1 MMRIFILL
9 VSLCF
14 ITCKDKLALN
24 PLSEIDLS
32 WELKSNLERNGSRA
46 VFTFFNRG
54 DQVLSNANW
63 TLYFNQA
70 NVMPSPNKNNLAEVS
85 HINGDWFKLTPL
97 SQFKINPGDSIQI
110 EYFYEDALIKLSDAP
125 MGLYFVS
132 GEDLPDQQIIEP
144 KQFKV
149 KPFARDEQINRSESD
164 FMPIPTSTNRYQENL
179 NITILEKE
187 KVSKI
192 IPSPYSVKELSGEL
206 VFSNSISIAF
216 DSEFTNEAR
225 YLKTALDTM
234 YRGKIVLNENGSG
247 EITLKKKS
255 LSVNNIQN
263 EAYRLNINK
272 AGIEINANEA
282 AGIFYGVQSL
292 LALPKV
298 SSFESGQNSIAFP
311 LLMIEDAPR
320 FSYRGFQLDVGRNF
334 QTKETIK
341 KVIDILSVYKI
352 NTFLFYL
359 TEDEGWRLE
368 IDGLPELTEVGAQR
382 QHTKVQSAALH
393 PSYGSGPYANKAG
406 AYGSGYYTKE
416 DFIEILKY
424 ARERH
429 VSVIPEVNL
438 PGHARAAIKSMEKRY
453 ERYMEQ
459 GNKEAAEEY
468 RLIDPQDKSEYSSAQ
483 SYNDNIVCVCRE
495 SVYAFY
501 EKVIDEI
508 IDMYASA
515 GVPLEYFHVGG
526 DEVPKGP
533 WTKSP
538 LCDDLIAESPELQ
551 SADQLHPYFF
561 RKAVEMLNERN
572 IKIAGWEETALK
584 SENGSIVVNDEF
596 IDKNVIPYVWNNLWG
611 NQDLGY
617 KLANRGY
624 PVVLCP
630 VTNFYFDLAYDK
642 DPEEAGLYWAGFVNT
657 KNAYEYAPFDVF
669 KTTKRDNAHYTPIDP
684 LVEFSG
690 MERLTANGRQNI
702 LGLQAQLWSETIKGP
717 KMLEYYLLPKLF
729 GFAESAWAKER
740 YWETE
745 DDPVKRN
752 QMVNEGYNKLT
763 NTIGQKEMPRLD
775 KLFGGFNYRI
785 PPPGAIITNGTLFAN
800 TSYPGLIIRYTT
812 DGSEPDLNS
821 PLYSSPVKVNS
832 NQINLRAFNRA
843 GRGGRISTVEKTNQL
858 KQ

>member
-1 MMRIFILL
+1 MRILILL
-9 VSLCF
+9 IFLSF
-14 ITCKDKLALN
+14 TTCKDKDAPNSLREL
-24 PLSEIDLS
+24 DLS
-32 WELKSNLERNGSRA
+32 WELKSNLDKNGSRA
-46 VFTFFNRG
+46 VFTFFNRS
-54 DQVLSNANW
+54 DQVFSDTNW

-70 NVMPSPNKNNLAEVS
+70 NVMPKPIENSLAEVS

-97 SQFKINPGDSIQI
+97 SQFKIKPGDSIQI
-110 EYFYEDALIKLSDAP
+110 DYFYKDALIKLTDAP

-132 GEDLPDQQIIEP
+132 NEDLPDQQIIVP

-149 KPFARDEQINRSESD
+149 KPFIREEQINRSKSD
-164 FMPIPTSTNRYQENL
+164 YMPIPTSANRYKDNL

-192 IPSPYSVKELSGEL
+192 IPSPYSIKEDSGEL
-206 VFSNSISIAF
+206 IFSNSISIAF

-225 YLKTALDTM
+225 YLKTALDRM
-234 YRGKIVLNENGSG
+234 FQGEIVLKENGSG

-255 LSVNNIQN
+255 VVINKIRN
-263 EAYRLNINK
+263 EAYTLNINNS
-272 AGIEINANEA
+272 GIEINANEA

-292 LALPKV
+292 LALPSVRFK
-298 SSFESGQNSIAFP
+298 ESDQNSIVFP
-311 LLMIEDAPR
+311 LLVIEDAPR

-382 QHTKVQSAALH
+382 QHTNLQNAALN
-393 PSYGSGPYANKAG
+393 PSYGSGPYANVTG
-406 AYGSGYYTKE
+406 SYGSGYYTKE

-424 ARERH
+424 AKERH
-429 VSVIPEVNL
+429 VSVIPEVNF

-459 GNKEAAEEY
+459 DNEKAAEEY
-468 RLIDPQDKSEYSSAQ
+468 RLIDPQDKSEYMSAQ
-483 SYNDNIVCVCRE
+483 SYRDNVVCVCRE

-508 IDMYASA
+508 IDLYSIA
-515 GVPLEYFHVGG
+515 GAPLEYFHVGG
-526 DEVPKGP
+526 DEVPEGP

-538 LCDDLIAESPELQ
+538 ICDALIAESPELN
-551 SADQLHPYFF
+551 STDQLHTYFF

-572 IKIAGWEETALK
+572 LKIAGWEETTLK
-584 SENGSIVVNDEF
+584 SENGETVVNDEF

-611 NQDLGY
+611 AQDLGY
-617 KLANRGY
+617 KLANKGY

-669 KTTKRDNAHYTPIDP
+669 KTTKRDNAEYTPIDP
-684 LVEFSG
+684 LVKFAG
-690 MERLTANGRQNI
+690 MEKLNANGRLNI
-702 LGLQAQLWSETIKGP
+702 LGLQAQLWSETLKGS

-740 YWETE
+740 VWETE
-745 DDPVKRN
+745 DDPDKRD
-752 QMVNEGYNKLT
+752 QMVNKGWNELT
-763 NTIGQKEMPRLD
+763 NSIGQREMPRLD

-785 PPPGAIITNGTLFAN
+785 PPPGAIVTNATLFAN
-800 TSYPGLIIRYTT
+800 TTYPGLTIRYTT

-821 PLYSSPVKVNS
+821 PIYSSPVEVDSKQIKLRS
-832 NQINLRAFNRA
+832 FNQA
-843 GRGGRISTVEKTNQL
+843 GRGGRTSTIEKINHL
-858 KQ
+858 KP

>member
-9 VSLCF
+9 LSLCL
-14 ITCKDKLALN
+14 ITCKDKQVHN

-32 WELKSNLERNGSRA
+32 WELKSNIGKNGSKA

-70 NVMPSPNKNNLAEVS
+70 NVMPSPKKSSLAEVS

-97 SQFKINPGDSIQI
+97 SQFEIKPKDSIQI
-110 EYFYEDALIKLSDAP
+110 EYLYEDALIKLSDAP

-132 GEDLPDQQIIEP
+132 SEDLPDQQIIEP

-149 KPFARDEQINRSESD
+149 KPFTREEQINRSESD
-164 FMPIPTSTNRYQENL
+164 FMPIPTSTNRYEENL

-192 IPSPYSVKELSGEL
+192 IPSPYSINELSGEL

-225 YLKTALDTM
+225 YLKTALDKM
-234 YRGKIVLNENGSG
+234 YSGKIVLEENGSG

-263 EAYRLNINK
+263 EAYTLNITK
-272 AGIEINANEA
+272 TGIEIDANEA

-292 LALPKV
+292 LALPNI
-298 SSFESGQNSIAFP
+298 SFLESGQNSIMFP
-311 LLMIEDAPR
+311 LIKIEDAPR

-334 QTKETIK
+334 QTKETVK

-393 PSYGSGPYANKAG
+393 PSYGSGPYPNKVG
-406 AYGSGYYTKE
+406 SYGSGYYTKE
-416 DFIEILKY
+416 DFIEILEY
-424 ARERH
+424 AKERH

-501 EKVIDEI
+501 ERITAETSALMEI
-508 IDMYASA
+508 A
-515 GVPLEYFHVGG
+515 GAPLEYFHVGG
-526 DEVPKGP
+526 DEVPEGP

-538 LCDDLIAESPELQ
+538 ICDALIAESPELQ

-561 RKAVEMLNERN
+561 RKAVVMLNERN
-572 IKIAGWEETALK
+572 LKIAGWEETALK
-584 SENGSIVVNDEF
+584 SENGKIVVNDEF
-596 IDKNVIPYVWNNLWG
+596 IDKNVVPYVWNNLWG

-617 KLANRGY
+617 KLANKGY

-642 DPEEAGLYWAGFVNT
+642 DPEEAGLYWAGFINT

-669 KTTKRDNAHYTPIDP
+669 KTTKRDNAQYTPIDP
-684 LVEFSG
+684 LVEFAG
-690 MERLTANGRQNI
+690 MERLNSNGRQNI
-702 LGLQAQLWSETIKGP
+702 LGLQAQLWSETVKGP
-717 KMLEYYLLPKLF
+717 QMLEYYLLPKLF

-740 YWETE
+740 VWETE
-745 DDPVKRN
+745 DDPNIRS
-752 QMVNEGYNKLT
+752 QLVNEGWNKLT

-812 DGSEPDLNS
+812 DGSEPEINS
-821 PLYSSPVKVNS
+821 PIYSSPIKVNS
-832 NQINLRAFNRA
+832 NQINLRSFNQA
-843 GRGGRISTVEKTNQL
+843 GRGGRTNTVEKTNQL
-858 KQ
+858 KP